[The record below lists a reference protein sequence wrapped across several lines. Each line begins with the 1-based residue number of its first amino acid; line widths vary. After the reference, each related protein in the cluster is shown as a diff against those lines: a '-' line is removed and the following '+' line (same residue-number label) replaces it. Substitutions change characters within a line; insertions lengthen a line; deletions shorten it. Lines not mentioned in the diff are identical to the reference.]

1 MLGVTEGKWSA
12 EVTGSGNITKSLTQ
26 AGKAATKR
34 NWRARGDAWRFLL
47 FCAPMK
53 GR

>member
-34 NWRARGDAWRFLL
+34 EWRARGMLGA
-47 FCAPMK
+47 FCYSA
-53 GR
+53 RR